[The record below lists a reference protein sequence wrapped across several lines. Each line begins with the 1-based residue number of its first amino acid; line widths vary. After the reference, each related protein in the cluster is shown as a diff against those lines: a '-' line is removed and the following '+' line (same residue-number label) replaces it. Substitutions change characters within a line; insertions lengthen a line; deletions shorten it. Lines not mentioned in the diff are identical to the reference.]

1 MCGQREIVP
10 GVNGTKAYGEDMFR
24 LLSVGVILL
33 VVASTGVAGEH
44 YVEIWNP
51 PEARQVKPPVSG
63 KPKPGKASVLSRRT
77 PKVTPRRVADPVAKS
92 LPGARAATSPAKP
105 VTPQPTSI
113 PRIMTPEGNV
123 LRVNNGG
130 APVEVVR

>member
-1 MCGQREIVP
+1 
-10 GVNGTKAYGEDMFR
+10 MFR
-24 LLSVGVILL
+24 FLGVGAMLL
-33 VVASTGVAGEH
+33 VFASTGVAGEH

-63 KPKPGKASVLSRRT
+63 KLKPGRASILSRRT

-92 LPGARAATSPAKP
+92 LPGARAAASPTKP
-105 VTPQPTSI
+105 LTPQPTSI

-123 LRVNNGG
+123 LRVNNDG